1 MSSVHYWI
9 FNQSLTVGLVQWHN
23 VCRRRLTP
31 MDRYFPTD
39 NWSMLAVERDMGSHY
54 CCLASRWPPA
64 CQAGYLDFLEHKAEQ
79 SQLARGI
86 LYSHSPRVL
95 KDQLA
100 RRMYHFSKDAKP
112 VVQKA
117 VANHQY
123 QVSYVLRDVEHIQYI
138 KKKVFG
144 KNPYMSQ

>member
-1 MSSVHYWI
+1 
-9 FNQSLTVGLVQWHN
+9 
-23 VCRRRLTP
+23 
-31 MDRYFPTD
+31 
-39 NWSMLAVERDMGSHY
+39 
-54 CCLASRWPPA
+54 
-64 CQAGYLDFLEHKAEQ
+64 
-79 SQLARGI
+79 
-86 LYSHSPRVL
+86 
-95 KDQLA
+95 
-100 RRMYHFSKDAKP
+100 MYHFSKDAKP